1 VNKIISF
8 PVHLNKKIVL
18 DYLAPFF
25 IFLIFF
31 VIGLNVYKDYGISFD
46 ENFHRETGRLY
57 YYFLKGFFINLDLS
71 EKVFASD
78 IKTAVQDIAFR
89 EPVFFDMIAEFYI
102 DLKNITAIEEVFFTR
117 HLFNFLFFLVGCYF
131 FYLILIKIF
140 ENKVYAYLGVLFLFF
155 SPRIFS
161 ESFYN
166 NKDIILLSVTIVF
179 IFFSIKFFEKKSYL
193 NAILFGIFSALA
205 FVIRVPAIVY
215 IFATYLMF
223 FLQSMDDEK
232 FLITNY
238 KFLTTSLLT
247 TIIFVYIF
255 WPYLWIDPFNHLFLF
270 FKEVK
275 ITMPGIQNYYLGE
288 YFYFKNSPWHYNLIW
303 IIVTIPISITIFFT
317 IGFFKTLINAIKNL
331 LLADK
336 KNHKFWKSKKE
347 MLDYYFLIIT
357 LLVIIAKIKF
367 GVDYDGWRQ
376 IYFLYPFIVLIAL
389 KGVYYVNSKL
399 KFNRMVNVIFLALSL
414 ELFFLIFWIYKYHP
428 HQYVF
433 FNPFFKNLVV
443 GKMELDYWG
452 VSNRSSLEFISK
464 TDNRNKIKIATVSF
478 ASLENTLRIMNR
490 NDRKKLLIVHD
501 LNHADYAIDSY
512 RKEWNK
518 PPSFFNLFKTKFKKI
533 YDLKIDGNVINSI
546 YKGEN

>member
-1 VNKIISF
+1 MINF
-8 PVHLNKKIVL
+8 PVYLNKKIVL
-18 DYLAPFF
+18 DYLVPFF

-46 ENFHRETGRLY
+46 ENLHRENGRLY

-71 EKVFASD
+71 EKVFVSD
-78 IKTAVQDIAFR
+78 IKTAIQEF
-89 EPVFFDMIAEFYI
+89 EFWHPVFFDMIVEFYI
-102 DLKNITAIEEVFFTR
+102 DLKNITAIEEIFFIR
-117 HLFNFLFFLVGCYF
+117 HLFNFLFFLVACYF
-131 FYLILIKIF
+131 FYLILLKIF
-140 ENKVYAYLGVLFLFF
+140 ENKIYVYLGVLFLFF

-166 NKDIILLSVTIVF
+166 CKDIIFLSVTMVF

-205 FVIRVPAIVY
+205 FVIRLPAIVY

-223 FLQSMDDEK
+223 FLQTMDDEK
-232 FLITNY
+232 FLIINY
-238 KFLTTSLLT
+238 KFLIISLLT

-255 WPYLWIDPFNHLFLF
+255 WPFLWIDPFNHLFSYLKF
-270 FKEVK
+270 TRM
-275 ITMPGIQNYYLGE
+275 IPNIQNYYLGE
-288 YFYFKNSPWHYNLIW
+288 YFYYKDSPWHYNLIW

-317 IGFFKTLINAIKNL
+317 IGFFKMLINAIKNL
-331 LLADK
+331 LLADQ

-347 MLDYYFLIIT
+347 MLDYYFLMIT
-357 LLVIIAKIKF
+357 LLLFIIKIKF

-389 KGVYYVNSKL
+389 NGVYYVNSKL
-399 KFNRMVNVIFLALSL
+399 KFNRIVNVIFLALFL
-414 ELFFLIFWIYKYHP
+414 ELFFLTFWIYKYHP

-443 GKMELDYWG
+443 GKMERDYWS
-452 VSNRSSLEFISK
+452 VSNRSALEFIGK
-464 TDNRNKIKIATVSF
+464 TDNRNKIKIATISF
-478 ASLENTLRIMNR
+478 ASLENSLQIMNK
-490 NDRKKLLIVHD
+490 NDRKKLLIVRD
-501 LNHADYAIDSY
+501 LNHADYVIDSY

-518 PPSFFNLFKTKFKKI
+518 PSSFFNLFKTKFKKI
-533 YDLKIDGNVINSI
+533 YDLKIDDNVINSI
-546 YKGEN
+546 YKREN

>member
-1 VNKIISF
+1 VY
-8 PVHLNKKIVL
+8 LNKKIVL
-18 DYLAPFF
+18 DYLVPFF

-46 ENFHRETGRLY
+46 ENFHREAGRLY

-71 EKVFASD
+71 EKVFVSD
-78 IKTAVQDIAFR
+78 IKTAAQDVVFTEA
-89 EPVFFDMIAEFYI
+89 VFFDLIAEFYI

-166 NKDIILLSVTIVF
+166 NKDIVFLSVTTVF

-205 FVIRVPAIVY
+205 FVTRLPAIVY

-238 KFLTTSLLT
+238 KFLAASLLT

-255 WPYLWIDPFNHLFLF
+255 WPYLWIDPFNHLFHFL
-270 FKEVK
+270 KVVK
-275 ITMPGIQNYYLGE
+275 AVMPGIQNYYLGE
-288 YFYFKNSPWHYNLIW
+288 YFSFKNSPWHYNLIW

-317 IGFFKTLINAIKNL
+317 IGFFKILINAIKNL
-331 LLADK
+331 LLADQ
-336 KNHKFWKSKKE
+336 KNHKFWNSKKE
-347 MLDYYFLIIT
+347 MFDYYFLIIT

-389 KGVYYVNSKL
+389 NGVCYVNSKL

-452 VSNRSSLEFISK
+452 VSNRSSLEFINK
-464 TDNRNKIKIATVSF
+464 TDNRNKIKIATISF
-478 ASLENTLRIMNR
+478 ASLENTLRIMNK

-512 RKEWNK
+512 RKKWNK
-518 PPSFFNLFKTKFKKI
+518 SPSFNLLKTKFKKI

-546 YKGEN
+546 YKGKN

>member
-1 VNKIISF
+1 MYF
-8 PVHLNKKIVL
+8 NKKIIL
-18 DYLAPFF
+18 DYLAPIF

-31 VIGLNVYKDYGISFD
+31 IIGINVYKDYGISFD
-46 ENFHRETGRLY
+46 EGLHRETGRLY

-71 EKVFASD
+71 EKVFVSD
-78 IKTAVQDIAFR
+78 IKTAIQQFPYMA
-89 EPVFFDMIAEFYI
+89 PAFFDVIVEFYI
-102 DLKNITAIEEVFFTR
+102 DLKNITAIEEIFFVR

-131 FYLILIKIF
+131 FYLILLKIF
-140 ENKVYAYLGVLFLFF
+140 ENKIYVLLGVLFLFF
-155 SPRIFS
+155 CPRIFS

-166 NKDIILLSVTIVF
+166 NKDIIFLSVTMVF
-179 IFFSIKFFEKKSYL
+179 VFFSINFFEKKSYL

-205 FVIRVPAIVY
+205 FAIRVPAAVY

-223 FLQSMDDEK
+223 FLQSMDDKK
-232 FLITNY
+232 FLIINY
-238 KFLTTSLLT
+238 KFLITSLLT

-255 WPYLWIDPFNHLFLF
+255 WPYLWIDPFNHLFYYL
-270 FKEVK
+270 KVVMR
-275 ITMPGIQNYYLGE
+275 IMPNIQNYYMGE

-303 IIVTIPISITIFFT
+303 IIVTIPILITIFFT
-317 IGFFKTLINAIKNL
+317 IGFFKVLINTIKNL
-331 LLADK
+331 LLADQK
-336 KNHKFWKSKKE
+336 DHKFWKSKKE
-347 MLDYYFLIIT
+347 MLDYYFLIII
-357 LLVIIAKIKF
+357 LLVFITKMKF
-367 GVDYDGWRQ
+367 GMNYDGWRQ

-389 KGVYYVNSKL
+389 NGVHYVNSKL
-399 KFNRMVNVIFLALSL
+399 KFYRVANVIFFALSL
-414 ELFFLIFWIYKYHP
+414 ELFFLTFWIYKYHP

-433 FNPFFKNLVV
+433 FNPFFKNLVLE
-443 GKMELDYWG
+443 KMELDYWG

-464 TDNRNKIKIATVSF
+464 NDNRNKIKIATVSF
-478 ASLENTLRIMNR
+478 ASLENSLKIMNK
-490 NDRKKLLIVHD
+490 NDRKKLIIVRD

>member
-1 VNKIISF
+1 MNKIINF
-8 PVHLNKKIVL
+8 PVYLNKKIVL
-18 DYLAPFF
+18 DYLVPFF

-31 VIGLNVYKDYGISFD
+31 VIGLNVYEDYGISFD
-46 ENFHRETGRLY
+46 ENFHREAGRLY

-71 EKVFASD
+71 EKVFVSD
-78 IKTAVQDIAFR
+78 IKTAAQDVVFTEA
-89 EPVFFDMIAEFYI
+89 VFFDLIAEFYI

-166 NKDIILLSVTIVF
+166 NKDIVFLSVTTVF

-205 FVIRVPAIVY
+205 FVTRLPAIVY

-247 TIIFVYIF
+247 TIIFIYIF
-255 WPYLWIDPFNHLFLF
+255 WPYLWIDPFNHLFYYL
-270 FKEVK
+270 KVVK
-275 ITMPGIQNYYLGE
+275 AGMPGLQNYYLGE
-288 YFYFKNSPWHYNLIW
+288 YFNFKNSPWHYSLIW

-317 IGFFKTLINAIKNL
+317 IGFLKMLINAIKNL
-331 LLADK
+331 LLADQ

-389 KGVYYVNSKL
+389 NGVCYVNSKL

-452 VSNRSSLEFISK
+452 VSNRSSLEFINK
-464 TDNRNKIKIATVSF
+464 TDNRNKIKIATISF
-478 ASLENTLRIMNR
+478 ASLENTLRIMNK

-501 LNHADYAIDSY
+501 FNHADYAIDSY
-512 RKEWNK
+512 RKKWNK
-518 PPSFFNLFKTKFKKI
+518 SSSFNLLKTKFKKI

>member
-8 PVHLNKKIVL
+8 PVHLNKKIAL

-78 IKTAVQDIAFR
+78 IKIAIQDVAFR

-102 DLKNITAIEEVFFTR
+102 DLKNITAIEEVFFIR
-117 HLFNFLFFLVGCYF
+117 HLLNFLFFLVGCYF
-131 FYLILIKIF
+131 FYLVLIKIF
-140 ENKVYAYLGVLFLFF
+140 ENRIYAYLGILFLFF

-161 ESFYN
+161 EAFYN

-179 IFFSIKFFEKKSYL
+179 IFFSIKFFEKQSYL
-193 NAILFGIFSALA
+193 NAIILGIFSALA

-215 IFATYLMF
+215 IFVAHLMF
-223 FLQSMDDEK
+223 FLQSLDDEK

-288 YFYFKNSPWHYNLIW
+288 YFYFKDSPWHYNLIW

-317 IGFFKTLINAIKNL
+317 IGFFKALINAIKNL
-331 LLADK
+331 LLADQ
-336 KNHKFWKSKKE
+336 KNHRFWKSKKE
-347 MLDYYFLIIT
+347 MFDYYFLITT
-357 LLVIIAKIKF
+357 LLVFITKIEF

-389 KGVYYVNSKL
+389 NGVYIVNSKL

-464 TDNRNKIKIATVSF
+464 TDNRNTIKIATISF
-478 ASLENTLRIMNR
+478 ASLENSLRIMNK

-501 LNHADYAIDSY
+501 LNHADYVIDSY
-512 RKEWNK
+512 RKKWNK
-518 PPSFFNLFKTKFKKI
+518 PPSFNLLKTKFKKI
-533 YDLKIDGNVINSI
+533 YDLKIGGNVINSI